1 MNYQILVMKIS
12 SKEVSKTQGN
22 QFVRAAKNGGLA
34 EVRKRIELGH
44 DVNAKSIV
52 RLTPDDR

>member
-1 MNYQILVMKIS
+1 
-12 SKEVSKTQGN
+12 
-22 QFVRAAKNGGLA
+22 VRAAKNGGLA

-52 RLTPDDR
+52 RFTRNDR